1 MATVRDS
8 AEQVGN
14 AVAIYT
20 QVKEYRDAFAAV
32 LPTHMR
38 DTADTYVRLA
48 SSLIKSD
55 RRLAQVA
62 QQNPQSALRALL
74 KGASYGLVPGETF
87 DLIAFGGKAPA
98 VVGVVRYTGVID
110 LMHRAGAITAVKA
123 EIVYGGDVFDFTP
136 DMARPVHRIDWF
148 GEGRGPMIGAYAYAE
163 MKGGGTSKVVVMTRA
178 EIEKI
183 RDGSPGWR
191 YEDQRKNSPW
201 TLWPDRMWLKTVVH
215 QLRKW
220 VPTSTEYI
228 TAQVEAAERGRARAA
243 AEGLSDNVS
252 PLESEDPDLGSDGIT
267 DAEVESET
275 DWTPDPDV
283 GANDPAE
290 ESTGGTT

>member
-1 MATVRDS
+1 MGTVRDG
-8 AEQVGN
+8 AEQVSN

-20 QVKEYRDAFAAV
+20 QVKDYRDSFAAV

-48 SSLIKSD
+48 SSLIRSD

-87 DLIAFGGKAPA
+87 DLIAFGGKNPA

-123 EIVYGGDVFDFTP
+123 EIIHERDTFQFEP
-136 DMARPVHRIDWF
+136 AWAHPIHRVDWF
-148 GEGRGPMIGAYAYAE
+148 SDRGPMIGAYAYAE
-163 MKGGGTSKVVVMTRA
+163 MKGGGTSRVVVMNRA

-243 AEGLSDNVS
+243 ADGLTEGVS
-252 PLESEDPDLGSDGIT
+252 PLENEDPDLTQDGT
-267 DAEVESET
+267 MEAEVESET
-275 DWTPDPDV
+275 EWTPDPDV
-283 GANDPAE
+283 GANDP
-290 ESTGGTT
+290 TTDQ